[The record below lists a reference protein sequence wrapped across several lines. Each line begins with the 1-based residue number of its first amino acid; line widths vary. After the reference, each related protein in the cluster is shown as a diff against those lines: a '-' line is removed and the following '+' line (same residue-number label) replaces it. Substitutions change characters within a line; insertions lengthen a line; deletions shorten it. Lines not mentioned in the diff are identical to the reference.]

1 MHLSR
6 IPSGLR
12 YYTGE
17 AARLRRAI
25 EDCAISV
32 FDGWSYEEIITP
44 TVDYYSLFEQGMGA
58 EAHAAFRFTDTDGRM
73 LALRPD
79 VTSSAARASVTLLSQ
94 QPRPLRLCYAASV
107 FHQQPRTPAEWRR
120 ESTQVGCELI
130 GSAGVV
136 ADIEPLLIVNEVL
149 KRLGLD
155 KSFCI
160 TLNNVEIF
168 NGIAEN
174 LQLDQNSRDRLRQLI
189 DVRDAS
195 GLAALLE
202 SLKVD
207 TSERDRFVRVTM
219 LSGKRSIL
227 DEAKKVITNPR
238 SVAALDRLRQT
249 WETIEALGLTNS
261 FEIDLGDVSALDYYT
276 GVLFKVY
283 VRGAGNRVGRGGR
296 YDRLTATFGRA
307 ERAIGFVLDL
317 DALTDVI
324 ARADSNIS
332 CRESGGSADIDARDP
347 IGGLRDAL
355 QRRAK
360 DERVRL
366 VL

>member
-44 TVDYYSLFEQGMGA
+44 TVDYYSLFEEGMGA
-58 EAHAAFRFTDTDGRM
+58 EAQAAFRFTDMDGRM
-73 LALRPD
+73 VALRPD
-79 VTSSAARASVTLLSQ
+79 VTSSAARASATLLSQ

-107 FHQQPRTPAEWRR
+107 FHQQPRTTAEWRR

-136 ADIEPLLIVNEVL
+136 ADIEPLLIVTEVL
-149 KRLGLD
+149 KKLGLD
-155 KSFCI
+155 GSFCI
-160 TLNNVEIF
+160 TLNNVELF

-174 LQLDQNSRDRLRQLI
+174 LQLNQNSRERLRHLI

-195 GLAALLE
+195 GLAELLDG
-202 SLKVD
+202 LNVNA
-207 TSERDRFVRVTM
+207 SERDLFVHVTR
-219 LSGKRSIL
+219 LSGKRAIL
-227 DEAKKVITNPR
+227 DKAKNVITNSR
-238 SVAALDRLRQT
+238 SVAALNLLRQT
-249 WETIEALGLTNS
+249 WETIEALGLADS

-276 GVLFKVY
+276 GLLFKVY

-296 YDRLTATFGRA
+296 YDRLTSTFGRA
-307 ERAIGFVLDL
+307 EPAIGFVLDL

-324 ARADSNIS
+324 ARTESNIGR
-332 CRESGGSADIDARDP
+332 RESCGSADIDAHDA
-347 IGGLRDAL
+347 ISALRGAL
-355 QRRAK
+355 HRRAK
-360 DERVRL
+360 DDRVRL